1 MSHANVWY
9 SMKEGQT
16 FPEPSTTVVPV
27 IRCHNSQTAKHSGRD
42 AVLMA
47 YGESV
52 PSGTSG
58 YLSGCL
64 FIDTNAAADS
74 QLLIN
79 EGTLSS
85 CNFVACPT
93 S

>member
-1 MSHANVWY
+1 MSHANTWFG
-9 SMKEGQT
+9 MKEGQP
-16 FPEPSTTVVPV
+16 FPKPSTTVVEV
-27 IRCHNSQTAKHSGRD
+27 IRVYNSATAKHSGNT
-42 AVLMA
+42 AALMA

-52 PSGTSG
+52 PSGASG
-58 YLSGCL
+58 YISGCL

-85 CNFVACPT
+85 CSFVACPT